1 MIYQTFNILS
11 LLNLKATLY
20 YNPVMKTFILALI
33 FSIIIHILF
42 LFNYEIEKKPENFH
56 DKKIENKK
64 KKSSITYVQ
73 LKKPKPIKKSK
84 PKIIKE
90 KPTLKKSKK
99 RDFKEVKKEIKP
111 QKRRENIVKTK
122 KKVIKKPKK
131 ILKKQKD
138 FKKVKKEIKPQE
150 RRKTVDKSSLE
161 NFLLEN
167 PVLDKELLDDVTKS
181 YIKLY
186 GDEYEKFTKVQK
198 AFLQN
203 NLKDIGRITQKYLSS
218 KGYPRIAIRTK
229 QQGVNVVEFFLYP
242 NGDIKGLKV
251 INSSSYRVLDENSID
266 TIKIAY
272 KDYPR
277 PKEVTKIRI
286 YVHYRLY

>member
-1 MIYQTFNILS
+1 
-11 LLNLKATLY
+11 
-20 YNPVMKTFILALI
+20 MKTFILALI

-90 KPTLKKSKK
+90 KPTLNKSKK

>member
-1 MIYQTFNILS
+1 
-11 LLNLKATLY
+11 LLNLKASLY

-42 LFNYEIEKKPENFH
+42 LFNYKVEKKQEDFH
-56 DKKIENKK
+56 EKKIESKK

-73 LKKPKPIKKSK
+73 LKKPKPIKKSE
-84 PKIIKE
+84 PKITE
-90 KPTLKKSKK
+90 EKKSFKK
-99 RDFKEVKKEIKP
+99 EIPKKFKEVKKEIKP
-111 QKRRENIVKTK
+111 QKRREKVVKTK
-122 KKVIKKPKK
+122 KEVVKESKK
-131 ILKKQKD
+131 IVKKQKE
-138 FKKVKKEIKPQE
+138 FKKVQKEIKPQE

-186 GDEYEKFTKVQK
+186 GDEYDKFTKVQK

-251 INSSSYRVLDENSID
+251 INSSSYTVLDENSID